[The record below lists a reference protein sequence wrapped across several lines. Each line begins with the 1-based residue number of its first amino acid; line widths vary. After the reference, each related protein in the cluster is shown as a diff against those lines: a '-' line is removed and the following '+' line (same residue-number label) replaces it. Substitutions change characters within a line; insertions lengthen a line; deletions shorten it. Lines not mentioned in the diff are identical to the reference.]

1 VFLDRGLLQ
10 QAATQRLQPSRLKL
24 LLGAAFL
31 LVVAAL
37 LTRRINHDEGQYVAA
52 IALTRHGL
60 PYRDFAYLQTPLQPL
75 LLAPLA
81 LVPAGWLLVAA
92 RAVNGLFA
100 WASLALVA
108 LALEGRARRPA
119 QLIAVAALAC
129 TDAFLLAGSLARNDA
144 LPMMLLAGAVA
155 ALMHALG
162 RAGHTKWFALAGLL
176 LGLAAS
182 AKISFAFPA
191 AGAALFVL
199 LRSRQLGWRTVA
211 AFVGSGLAGLLP
223 TIVLA
228 LLAPANFAFDVFTYA
243 LHAPQQWWSSVGRGY
258 WLEPSWRLIRLI
270 GFAAKGSILVALG
283 ASLLDRRARD
293 DHRLLLD
300 LMIVGGLLAAY
311 LPDPAFT
318 QYLVPLLPPLFTRFG
333 MALSRASLRTAKP
346 LLALTLA
353 GCVLGVI
360 PTIRSTLRWWV
371 AGPDLF
377 DALDQGRAVAAIAK
391 GGRIVTLAPEY
402 VAGADTNLDPRF
414 VTGPF
419 LFRTFDGMADQA
431 LAYGKSPGWQ
441 HAGEALDRAPPFAI
455 VTGNEAKTW
464 PAPFSGSLEAPLI
477 AWAKAHRYRAER
489 LEPFG
494 LIVFVHP

>member
-31 LVVAAL
+31 LVIAAL

-52 IALTRHGL
+52 IALMRHGL

-81 LVPAGWLLVAA
+81 LIPAGWLLVAA

-108 LALEGRARRPA
+108 LALEGRARRSA
-119 QLIAVAALAC
+119 QLIAIAALAC

-155 ALMHALG
+155 ALMHAVD
-162 RAGHTKWFALAGLL
+162 RAGHRKWFALAGLL

-182 AKISFAFPA
+182 AKISFALAA
-191 AGAALFVL
+191 AGAAVFVL
-199 LRSRQLGWRTVA
+199 MRSRQLGWRTVA
-211 AFVGSGLAGLLP
+211 AFVGSGFAGVLP

-243 LHAPQQWWSSVGRGY
+243 LHAPQQWWISVGRGY

-283 ASLLDRRARD
+283 ASLFDRRARD

-377 DALDQGRAVAAIAK
+377 DALDQGRAVAALGR

-419 LFRTFDGMADQA
+419 LFRTFDGMADEA

-455 VTGNEAKTW
+455 VTGNEAKNW

-477 AWAKAHRYRAER
+477 AWAQRHRYRAER

-494 LIVFVHP
+494 LTVFVRP